1 MPTEKKTPTEKQLK
15 ALRRARDKEEIPHGR
30 VIISDAEECVEEGW
44 LKATNGYGLTPSG
57 REVLQSAEGTE
68 D

>member
-15 ALRRARDKEEIPHGR
+15 ALRRARDKEENPDGR
-30 VIISDAEECVEEGW
+30 VITSDAEECVEEGW

-57 REVLQSAEGTE
+57 REVLQNAEGTE